1 MKRAKIITVINMKGG
16 VAKTLT
22 TQMIGYGLARNGF
35 RVLLVDSDP
44 QGNLTSLILPDI
56 DFTGLELKDGRLTV
70 EALQN
75 AKKNYELIVNGSEKV
90 SDNKTLSDLLQRSA
104 SVEDCIY
111 HTCHEGLDIIPADLG
126 LSTLI
131 YDLQSNP
138 ANGMPQLRLKKELK
152 YLPYD
157 VIVIDNSPSLNIMTV
172 NSVYASRVVIIP
184 TTMDVTSVSG
194 MLLTLV
200 QCNKMID
207 ELDHDRDYKFMIL
220 GTMMNRTKYDQEAS
234 AALKEVF
241 GSMYFNTVIRYQAAP
256 IRRARISDKLLL
268 DDKRSAVAAEYN
280 AFISELLEKL

>member
-22 TQMIGYGLARNGF
+22 TQMIGYGLARNGY

-44 QGNLTSLILPDI
+44 QGNLTSLILPEI

-70 EALQN
+70 EALRT
-75 AKKNYELIVNGSEKV
+75 AKKNYEMIVNGNEKV
-90 SDNKTLSDLLQRSA
+90 TDNKTLSDLLQKSA

-111 HTCHEGLDIIPADLG
+111 HTCYEGLDIIPSDLG

-131 YDLQSNP
+131 YDLQSNA

-172 NSVYASRVVIIP
+172 NSVYASRVVLIP
-184 TTMDVTSVSG
+184 TTMDQTSISG
-194 MLLTLV
+194 MLLTLI

-220 GTMMNRTKYDQEAS
+220 GTMMNRTKYDRDASEA
-234 AALKEVF
+234 LREVF
-241 GSMYFNTVIRYQAAP
+241 GSMYFSTVIRYQSAP

-268 DDKRSAVAAEYN
+268 DDKKSAVAAEYN
-280 AFISELLEKL
+280 AFISELMEKL